1 MSGPTLVTWVEFGRP
16 NIRVLYISGYANDT
30 MEQRGILAEGRSFL
44 RKPFTPE
51 DIARA
56 LRQVLDQPAAAS
68 M

>member
-1 MSGPTLVTWVEFGRP
+1 
-16 NIRVLYISGYANDT
+16 VLYISGYANDT